1 MNGARQKSRIASA
14 ALYVLLIGVALTMLL
29 PLWWMMVTAVSGPDA
44 VLNGQVSLWPRELH
58 WANFTQVLHDLPFA
72 RFYLNTVIVTF
83 SVTAGQVLFCAM
95 AAFAFARLHFPGRDK
110 LFFLYLATLM
120 IPGAVTMIPVFILIV
135 RLGWYDS
142 LPALILPGMFS
153 AYGTFLLRQFFLTLP
168 RELEEAA
175 RLDGCNL
182 LQVFWHVTIPL
193 SRPALATLAIFTFL
207 GSWKSFMWPLVATV
221 SDEKK
226 VLSVGIAAYQG
237 LHSTHWNLLMAASL
251 MMLAPMVGI
260 FILGQKQFVAGLQV
274 GAVKG

>member
-1 MNGARQKSRIASA
+1 MKGARQTSPLANA
-14 ALYVLLIGVALTMLL
+14 ALYALLVGVALTMLL

-58 WANFTQVLHDLPFA
+58 WSNFAQVLRDLPFA

-83 SVTAGQVLFCAM
+83 CVTSGQVLFSAM
-95 AAFAFARLHFPGRDK
+95 AAFAFARLQFPGRDK

-120 IPGAVTMIPVFILIV
+120 IPGAVTMIPVFVLIV
-135 RLGWYDS
+135 RLGWYDT
-142 LPALILPGMFS
+142 LPALIVPGMFS

-251 MMLAPMVGI
+251 MMLAPMVAV